1 MTHQHYLQRA
11 AHILATVAIAFGI
24 LAAAPVAEAF
34 RTTGVRAPQAAPHS
48 AFASPPAG
56 DLVARI
62 AVPRLHVDAPVYEGI
77 ALEDLARGAGHLPG
91 TAIPGEEGANASAT
105 KPCVLAVARD
115 SAAAGVVDANV
126 GDTVVLRTAFGVQTY
141 RVVRK
146 RVLELEAVDLD
157 SKRPSF
163 VTVVAPY
170 PADSVGPA
178 PQRLAL
184 LLERRS

>member
-11 AHILATVAIAFGI
+11 AHVLATVAIAFGI
-24 LAAAPVAEAF
+24 LAAAPMAEAF
-34 RTTGVRAPQAAPHS
+34 RTTGLRAPGPAPHS
-48 AFASPPAG
+48 TFASPPAG
-56 DLVARI
+56 DLIARI

-77 ALEDLARGAGHLPG
+77 ALEDLARGAGHVPG
-91 TAIPGEEGANASAT
+91 TAIPGEEGATAT

-126 GDTVVLRTAFGVQTY
+126 GDTVVLRTQFGVQSY

-146 RVLELEAVDLD
+146 RVLEPEAVDLD
-157 SKRPSF
+157 SKRPSC

-184 LLERRS
+184 LLERSR